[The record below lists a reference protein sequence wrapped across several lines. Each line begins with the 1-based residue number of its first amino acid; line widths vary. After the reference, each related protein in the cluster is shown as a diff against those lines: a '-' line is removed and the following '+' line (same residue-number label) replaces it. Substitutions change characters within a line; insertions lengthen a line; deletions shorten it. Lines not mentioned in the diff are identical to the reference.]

1 MALKARYIGIAQV
14 VLFSLW
20 LLGGCSSVREA
31 PDITTL
37 YDYQLMDS
45 GNGRPLT
52 LTALVPKLADRDVI
66 FIGEFHGNHASHL
79 LEAQLQAL
87 LYQQRPQQ
95 ILSMEQFERHQQ
107 PLLSRYLDGEI
118 GEAYLINEAPA
129 WENYAGSYRPLV
141 EFAKQHLLPVVAA
154 NAPGD
159 IIRCIGRHGDAYIN
173 RLPPEERRWIAEAPF
188 ADIPEYAERFRDWMQ
203 NARHLSDE
211 QAHNSYLAQLTR
223 DNTMAESIAKAL
235 QEHPGYQLI
244 HINGTFH
251 SQSGSGTV
259 AALKRLLPAL
269 KIAVITPIHVDS
281 PATAAVNQ
289 EELAQGDFVYLLQ
302 AQPAK
307 YVNADYRK
315 QMLQRAFKRAETKS
329 CH

>member
-1 MALKARYIGIAQV
+1 MALKTHYTAIPIL
-14 VLFSLW
+14 LFSL
-20 LLGGCSSVREA
+20 LLLSGCNSVRQA
-31 PDITTL
+31 SAVTTL

-45 GNGRPLT
+45 SNSAPLS
-52 LTALVPKLADRDVI
+52 LAALAPKLADRDVI

-107 PLLSRYLDGEI
+107 ALLNRYLDGEI

-159 IIRCIGRHGDAYIN
+159 IVRCIGRHGDAYIN
-173 RLPPEERRWIAEAPF
+173 RLPSDERGWIAVTPF
-188 ADIPEYAERFRDWMQ
+188 ADIPEYAERFQDWMQ
-203 NARHLSDE
+203 TVRHLSEE

-223 DNTMAESIAKAL
+223 DNTMAESIANAL
-235 QEHPGYQLI
+235 QAHPGSQLI

-251 SQSGSGTV
+251 SQNALGTV
-259 AALKRLLPAL
+259 AALKRLRPAL

-281 PATAAVNQ
+281 LQTAAVNA
-289 EELAQGDFVYLLQ
+289 EDLAQGDFVYLLQ

-315 QMLQRAFKRAETKS
+315 QMLQRAFKQAETKS
-329 CH
+329 CR